1 MEKIGEDIMSIMEGR
16 KSIYIL
22 VEISEGSGKYYHS
35 YDIII
40 VDSSLKLG
48 KRREDEII
56 RDEVLSYKWYRCG
69 RERVEL
75 NDISN
80 PIMRNIYKYMKKY
93 CVISKKKVIYYGL
106 SYKRAYINGYV
117 D

>member
-35 YDIII
+35 YDIKI

-56 RDEVLSYKWYRCG
+56 RDDVLSWQNIDEVIIRTSYKWYTPRG
-69 RERVEL
+69 IDRNERY
-75 NDISN
+75 D
-80 PIMRNIYKYMKKY
+80 
-93 CVISKKKVIYYGL
+93 C
-106 SYKRAYINGYV
+106 
-117 D
+117 